1 MLTYDDVSSKTNKF
15 IIPGLVDTIYK
26 SSPVLTRLRTRNM
39 EKFEG
44 GLTIRQPIMY
54 AALKGGPFARGSS
67 FDTSYVQTDTA
78 LEVNV
83 KYYYINA
90 TLFGND
96 NVLNRGPEAAMS
108 YVESKMVNAAGAMAK
123 NLATDIYND
132 GQGTLSSPIA
142 LDGFLAAI
150 DDGVTH
156 PNNSYSFPTYGG
168 ITRSDIATGDN
179 QGINSYYNGGN
190 TTFALTQLQTAFGA
204 SWFGAEHV
212 DLIATVQTM
221 WDSIWAKIQ
230 PQQRFLEESSDV
242 AKIGFQSLRF
252 NGSSITVDQYAPAG
266 TIWGLNTNYI
276 QLWISTLPLY
286 QFGFTGWKEAQNS
299 IDVSGQYIFG
309 GNLLVT
315 APRLMFQLT
324 GYTS

>member
-15 IIPGLVDTIYK
+15 IIPGLIDEVYK

-39 EKFEG
+39 ERFDG

-83 KYYYINA
+83 KYYYVNA
-90 TLFGND
+90 TLFGTD

-108 YVESKMVNAAGAMAK
+108 YVESKMVNAAGRMAQL
-123 NLATDIYND
+123 LATDMYLD
-132 GQGTLSSPIA
+132 GQGTNSQPIA
-142 LDGFLAAI
+142 LDGADAAI
-150 DDGVTH
+150 NI
-156 PNNSYSFPTYGG
+156 PANYASYGG
-168 ITRSDIATGDN
+168 ITRSDISTVANT
-179 QGINSYYNGGN
+179 GINAYYASNAV
-190 TTFALTQLQTAFGA
+190 FALSQLQTAYGA
-204 SWFGAEHV
+204 AWFGAEHV
-212 DLIATVQTM
+212 DLIATTQPL
-221 WDSIWAKIQ
+221 WDSIWSKIQ

-242 AKIGFQSLRF
+242 AKVGFQSLRF
-252 NGSSITVDQYAPAG
+252 NGSSIVVDQYCPTG
-266 TIWGLNTNYI
+266 KIWGLNTAYI
-276 QLWISTLPLY
+276 QFWISTLPLF

-299 IDVSGQYIFG
+299 IDVCGQYAFG
-309 GNLLVT
+309 GNLLFV
-315 APRLMFQLT
+315 APRLFFQLA